1 MFLCTQFPQTILK
14 NTGIKNTTRPA
25 AVEGIGTHASVHVDE
40 LHGSAQRSST
50 GKSSLHIMHING
62 GVSLKTPEIAES
74 TAATAARPA
83 LAKRCSVLG
92 AARASLALGERSWR
106 STVTDA
112 GLIAEISEV
121 GTEAAGALR
130 VRRAP
135 VVMKSS
141 VPGVADAAI
150 SPAAASEMERA
161 SEEEWE
167 GGRRVDDEV
176 EVVRLKLSDAENARR
191 GAAAVW
197 AVTDTIASAT

>member
-1 MFLCTQFPQTILK
+1 
-14 NTGIKNTTRPA
+14 
-25 AVEGIGTHASVHVDE
+25 
-40 LHGSAQRSST
+40 
-50 GKSSLHIMHING
+50 MHTKG
-62 GVSLKTPEIAES
+62 GASLKTPDIAES

-92 AARASLALGERSWR
+92 AAGVSLALGERSRR

-112 GLIAEISEV
+112 GLIVEASEERA
-121 GTEAAGALR
+121 EAAGALR

-135 VVMKSS
+135 MVMTPSL
-141 VPGVADAAI
+141 PGGAGAAV

-176 EVVRLKLSDAENARR
+176 GVARLKLSDTENARR